1 MNELDTNLN
10 IQDHDNSLTRISN
23 KEKED
28 LLNFTHEASGLSK
41 FDLILSFGVLFLV
54 LSIFIPKI
62 YLSNNIY
69 YVSREISRLQAEK
82 SLLHDEKIRLQKQI
96 EEINNKHILL
106 ELGR

>member
-1 MNELDTNLN
+1 MDKALNTRNDTY
-10 IQDHDNSLTRISN
+10 DDSLTRISAT
-23 KEKED
+23 EKED
-28 LLNFTHEASGLSK
+28 LLNFTQETQGLSK

-69 YVSREISRLQAEK
+69 YVGREVSRLQAEK

-96 EEINNKHILL
+96 EEIMNKHRLL